1 MNNKYIL
8 LRHGET
14 EYQAKELDVLYP
26 ADNKLN
32 LPMTKKGEEMIRKAS
47 NEIKGIDLIYSSDFY
62 RTKKSAE
69 IINKKNNLNIVFDER
84 LGDTNFGIFHGKT
97 GEEYRGYFSSEK
109 ERFTKPTPN
118 GESWNEVRE
127 RVIEVIKEIEEKYK
141 DKTVLI
147 ISHADP
153 IWLMMGYL
161 KGLNDDELLEQ
172 RSPQGVW
179 PDVGQYFI
187 IK

>member
-14 EYQAKELDVLYP
+14 IYQAKELDAIYP

-32 LPMTKKGEEMIRKAS
+32 LSMTEKGEEMIEKAS
-47 NEIKGIDLIYSSDFY
+47 DEIKGIDLIYSSDFS

-69 IINKKNNLNIVFDER
+69 IIAKKNGLTVIFDER
-84 LGDTNFGIFHGKT
+84 LGDTNFGVFSGKT
-97 GEEYRGYFSSEK
+97 GDEYRKYFVDRK
-109 ERFTKPTPN
+109 ERFIKPTPD
-118 GESWNEVRE
+118 GESWNDVRT
-127 RVIEVIKEIEEKYK
+127 RVVAVIKEIEEKYK
-141 DKTVLI
+141 DKTILI
-147 ISHADP
+147 VSHADP

-161 KGLNDDELLEQ
+161 KGLSDEDLLEQ
-172 RSPQGVW
+172 RNPKGVW